1 MRGSSTTSNPVQN
14 AEVAGAKQ
22 AGKANAAKEKKTKSP
37 ETSSSTIEG
46 SVNAQLSA
54 KGKEF
59 ARVKAVADSVPDVR
73 EAKVQE
79 LKKKIE
85 AGKYN
90 VDADALAERMVS
102 EHLKM
107 SGLE

>member
-1 MRGSSTTSNPVQN
+1 MRVSSTNSNAVQN
-14 AEVAGAKQ
+14 AEVTGANK
-22 AGKANAAKEKKTKSP
+22 AAKTAAKDKKIKDSEPKT
-37 ETSSSTIEG
+37 TIEG

-59 ARVKAVADSVPDVR
+59 ARVKEVADSAPDIR
-73 EAKVQE
+73 EAKIAE
-79 LKKKIE
+79 LKSKIA

-90 VDADALAERMVS
+90 VNADALAERMVS